1 MNQRKVLHMYY
12 IRIYQLNNT
21 KVHMPD
27 HVACWLAIVLKC
39 LLGRRSVEE
48 RGRLVTGLVRLP
60 LLSHSMIADLSYVWP
75 SEEVGRSK
83 VCLEGEHIR

>member
-1 MNQRKVLHMYY
+1 MS
-12 IRIYQLNNT
+12 
-21 KVHMPD
+21 D

-75 SEEVGRSK
+75 SGEGGSK
-83 VCLEGEHIR
+83 VCLEGGQGSHRANKTPVGKCMVGR